1 MIYKRGVVAY
11 DLHPVFAEAIKDKGP
26 IDMIFRRLAGRHGF
40 ITSLRDEGHGP
51 NSYHYYG
58 RAGDWRTNDMTT
70 EAKRRAE
77 QEMQE
82 ELGEDWR
89 VELEHEGKSNEH
101 IHAEYYG
108 E

>member
-1 MIYKRGVVAY
+1 MIYKRGVVVY
-11 DLHPVFAEAIKDKGP
+11 DLHPIFAEAIKDKGV
-26 IDMIFRRLAGRHGF
+26 IDKIFDRLAGRHGF
-40 ITSLRDEGHGP
+40 CTSIRDEGHAP

-82 ELGEDWR
+82 ELGDDWTVKLEYED
-89 VELEHEGKSNEH
+89 EPNEH
-101 IHAEYYG
+101 IHAQYEG

>member
-1 MIYKRGVVAY
+1 MIYKSGVVAY
-11 DLHPVFAEAIKDKGP
+11 DLHPVFAEAIKDGGV
-26 IDMIFRRLAGRHGF
+26 IDSIFRRLAGRHGF
-40 ITSLRDEGHGP
+40 ITSLRDEGHGS

-82 ELGEDWR
+82 KLGDDWR
-89 VELEHEGKSNEH
+89 VELENEDRWNEH
-101 IHAEYYG
+101 IHGEYRG

>member
-1 MIYKRGVVAY
+1 MIYKRGVVIH
-11 DLHPVFAEAIKDKGP
+11 DLHPVFAEAIEDKGV

-40 ITSLRDEGHGP
+40 VTSIRDEGHGP
-51 NSYHYYG
+51 NSFHYYG

-82 ELGEDWR
+82 ELGDDWTVR
-89 VELEHEGKSNEH
+89 LEFENKPQEH
-101 IHAEYYG
+101 IHAQYEG
-108 E
+108 D